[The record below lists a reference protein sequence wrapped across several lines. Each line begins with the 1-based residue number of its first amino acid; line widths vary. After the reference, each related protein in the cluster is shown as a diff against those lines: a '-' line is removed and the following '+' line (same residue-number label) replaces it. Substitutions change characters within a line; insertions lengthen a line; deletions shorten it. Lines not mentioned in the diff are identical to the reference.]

1 MEKTALAILM
11 ILVAC
16 ICSAT
21 GTTLPDPKT
30 LDVSLDLSG
39 GESQTAYFDFGF
51 SSTEVGSGKEN
62 EAQYEPTLIEGN
74 SLSLSLPQSGTESGR
89 IATNTTTLYA
99 YWHITYGSD
108 LEITI
113 KGNGDM
119 AKDGADAEN
128 DTIGWNIAI
137 ATRPSAFPYGTE
149 QMVYDHEPAT
159 NGVGADGS
167 VKISLTTDDLT
178 GLTLEPGVYSSDLIL
193 SIKNN

>member
-1 MEKTALAILM
+1 MKKTALAILM

-21 GTTLPDPKT
+21 GTTLPDPET

-51 SSTEVGSGKEN
+51 SSTEVGSGKVN
-62 EAQYEPTLIEGN
+62 EAKYDPTLIDGN
-74 SLSLSLPQSGTESGR
+74 SLSLSLPQSGTGSGR

-99 YWHITYGSD
+99 YWHITYGSN

-113 KGNGDM
+113 KGDSDM
-119 AKDGADAEN
+119 AKDGAGPDN
-128 DTIGWNIAI
+128 DTIGWNIALE
-137 ATRPSAFPYGTE
+137 TQTSASPYVTE
-149 QMVYDHEPAT
+149 QTVYDHDPT
-159 NGVGADGS
+159 KNGVGADGS
-167 VKISLTTDDLT
+167 VEVFLTTDDLT

>member
-1 MEKTALAILM
+1 MKKTALS
-11 ILVAC
+11 ILVVLTTC
-16 ICSAT
+16 ICSVT
-21 GTTLPDPKT
+21 GTTLPDPET

-62 EAQYEPTLIEGN
+62 EAQYDPTLIEGN

-113 KGNGDM
+113 KGSGEM
-119 AKDGADAEN
+119 AKEGTKPEN
-128 DTIGWNIAI
+128 DTIGWNIAL
-137 ATRPSAFPYGTE
+137 ASQQSDYPYITE
-149 QMVYDHEPAT
+149 QMVYDHDPDK

-167 VKISLTTDDLT
+167 VEVFLTTDDLT
-178 GLTLEPGVYSSDLIL
+178 GLILEPGVYSSDLIL
-193 SIKNN
+193 SIENI